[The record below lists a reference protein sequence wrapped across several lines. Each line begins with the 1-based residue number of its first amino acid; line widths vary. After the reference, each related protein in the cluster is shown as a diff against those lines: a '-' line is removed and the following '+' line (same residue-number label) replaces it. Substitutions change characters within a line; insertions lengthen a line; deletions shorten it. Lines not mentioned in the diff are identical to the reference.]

1 MAAKWSGV
9 YINLPKVN
17 KNQIHIFSITIFS
30 CKMKSSILKSS
41 IFNMPHSFVSR
52 RWTLLLKLKILK
64 LVLDVLHFILLPL
77 CGCFTNKFII
87 KTRKS
92 LVVLICFVLFW
103 MRWQLFSKIYKFS
116 WILAIPFSLEEVV
129 KGITP
134 CEKVTWFVK
143 LVKELHLLTFTSP
156 WPCAIC
162 LLYCKIWL
170 LPPLEI
176 VKISFYKG

>member
-1 MAAKWSGV
+1 MNCFLKFIKNIFKNRYLPFLAAKWSGV
-9 YINLPKVN
+9 YKNLPEVN
-17 KNQIHIFSITIFS
+17 KKQIHIFSITLFS
-30 CKMKSSILKSS
+30 SKMKWSIWTSHISYGSKT
-41 IFNMPHSFVSR
+41 
-52 RWTLLLKLKILK
+52 WTLIIKLKILK

-92 LVVLICFVLFW
+92 LVVLIFFW
-103 MRWQLFSKIYKFS
+103 MKWQLFSKVYKFS
-116 WILAIPFSLEEVV
+116 WILGIPFSLEEVV

-162 LLYCKIWL
+162 LL
-170 LPPLEI
+170 
-176 VKISFYKG
+176 